1 MNLESVWPLS
11 RKFSSDSIQ
20 VTDKSDFNN
29 GFYIGY
35 SQIELFTQIELLY
48 LYEHVHLVPI

>member
-1 MNLESVWPLS
+1 MATFK
-11 RKFSSDSIQ
+11 KFSSDSIQ